1 MKEVFLFIITI
12 SLVFGSAQA
21 FAQELPLPE
30 GKNVKEW
37 EAISVALVAEDRF
50 EEAVLYL
57 DKILEKDPE
66 NLKAMS
72 NKAGLLI
79 QLGKFD
85 ESLNL
90 SNNVLQK
97 EPERVSTLIN
107 KALAQKNLKQY
118 DEAYVTFS
126 QIISIEPDNEKV
138 KNARAELLSNSPT
151 TPTTGSKYDVHL
163 QLIIRDK
170 DGNLVAVTESKNARY
185 LPGTVTEKY
194 WDRLTQE
201 GYITI
206 SDGKEIFT
214 TNEKLNWDVDHVSF
228 VALEREMSGHTV
240 SFFEVFL
247 PMIQIDNGDQS
258 SVKWTIIKK

>member
-1 MKEVFLFIITI
+1 MKEIFLFIIVV
-12 SLVFGSAQA
+12 SLIFSSTQA

-50 EEAVLYL
+50 EEAIFYL
-57 DKILEKDPE
+57 DKILEKDPD

-79 QLGKFD
+79 QLGEFHK
-85 ESLNL
+85 SLSL
-90 SNNVLQK
+90 SNNVLER

-126 QIISIEPDNEKV
+126 QIMSIEPNNEKV
-138 KNARAELLSNSPT
+138 ENARAKLLSNTPTVPT
-151 TPTTGSKYDVHL
+151 TDSKYDVHL
-163 QLIIRDK
+163 QLIIRDE
-170 DGNLVAVTESKNARY
+170 DENLVAVTESKNARY

-214 TNEKLNWDVDHVSF
+214 TNEKLNWYVDHVSF
-228 VALEREMSGHTV
+228 VALEREMSGYNV

-247 PMIQIDNGDQS
+247 PMIPIDSSDQGF
-258 SVKWTIIKK
+258 VKWTIIKK

>member
-151 TPTTGSKYDVHL
+151 SPTTGSEYDVHL
-163 QLIIRDK
+163 QLIIRD
-170 DGNLVAVTESKNARY
+170 
-185 LPGTVTEKY
+185 
-194 WDRLTQE
+194 
-201 GYITI
+201 
-206 SDGKEIFT
+206 
-214 TNEKLNWDVDHVSF
+214 
-228 VALEREMSGHTV
+228 
-240 SFFEVFL
+240 
-247 PMIQIDNGDQS
+247 
-258 SVKWTIIKK
+258 

>member
-1 MKEVFLFIITI
+1 MRTIFLFIVAI
-12 SLVFGSAQA
+12 SLIFGSTQA
-21 FAQELPLPE
+21 FAQELPE

-37 EAISVALVAEDRF
+37 EAISVALVSEDRF
-50 EEAVLYL
+50 EEAIIYL

-90 SNNVLQK
+90 SNNVLLK

-151 TPTTGSKYDVHL
+151 EPTTGSKYDVHL

-170 DGNLVAVTESKNARY
+170 DGNLVGVTESKNARY

-228 VALEREMSGHTV
+228 VTLEREMSGHNV

-247 PMIQIDNGDQS
+247 PMIQIDYDDQG